1 MMLLRF
7 FNSELKMKSG
17 ELLIILYVLAFIGLP
32 ILLVVTG
39 QKQPTRNLRSTN
51 TQSLG
56 LLLLS

>member
-17 ELLIILYVLAFIGLP
+17 EFLIILYVLAFVGLP